1 MTDTST
7 AAVTRLLENVTPGP
21 WHVDGPLWN
30 QIIWSSSDNRVC
42 FMAHTSGL
50 DDARDLATA
59 AFIAA
64 ARDLVP
70 ALLAERDALQAEVA
84 RLSTPPD
91 DAETAALV
99 EAYRSCAK
107 SLEHQPGLVAK
118 ELRRHH
124 EATADALTRL
134 SHALAAEKAKRE
146 AMEGE
151 LRSVEIDLFEAED
164 KFHIA
169 SFYITDEQTRQCVMD
184 RVMWMAKA
192 GRRARATLAKYGS
205 K

>member
-30 QIIWSSSDNRVC
+30 KIIWSSSDNRVC

-64 ARDLVP
+64 ARELVP

-84 RLSTPPD
+84 RLS
-91 DAETAALV
+91 
-99 EAYRSCAK
+99 
-107 SLEHQPGLVAK
+107 
-118 ELRRHH
+118 
-124 EATADALTRL
+124 
-134 SHALAAEKAKRE
+134 HALAAERKLADDLE
-146 AMEGE
+146 AALHELNATVLGE
-151 LRSVEIDLFEAED
+151 CPSLLNED
-164 KFHIA
+164 SGGSGRLAVDVDNALARHA
-169 SFYITDEQTRQCVMD
+169 S
-184 RVMWMAKA
+184 
-192 GRRARATLAKYGS
+192 RRKE
-205 K
+205 

>member
-1 MTDTST
+1 MTIDTST

-70 ALLAERDALQAEVA
+70 ALLAERDAALAEVA

-91 DAETAALV
+91 DAEVA
-99 EAYRSCAK
+99 E
-107 SLEHQPGLVAK
+107 LVA
-118 ELRRHH
+118 ELGEPLVIIEGYSADYVDTDDVRERMGK
-124 EATADALTRL
+124 AADALTRL
-134 SHALAAEKAKRE
+134 SHAHAAEKDKRDGME
-146 AMEGE
+146 HALYALTKACEGE
-151 LRSVEIDLFEAED
+151 PSEVFAGEIGGALTHA
-164 KFHIA
+164 H
-169 SFYITDEQTRQCVMD
+169 
-184 RVMWMAKA
+184 
-192 GRRARATLAKYGS
+192 ATLAAHAARRKE
-205 K
+205 